1 MARRVGGARRL
12 KVRGVWPAGGRRS
25 GAGSPAVRSLRE
37 GEMFLIYA
45 RRGPPV
51 TRLRQRYTF
60 LTLRAPLLP
69 PVERHTCHALSV
81 IYRAGQ
87 VPSVSQSLTAP
98 RMLLALAA
106 GVTLLLIGSA
116 QALGQPALSTP
127 ATPDVVETSSIQ
139 ISG

>member
-1 MARRVGGARRL
+1 
-12 KVRGVWPAGGRRS
+12 
-25 GAGSPAVRSLRE
+25 
-37 GEMFLIYA
+37 
-45 RRGPPV
+45 
-51 TRLRQRYTF
+51 
-60 LTLRAPLLP
+60 LLP

-116 QALGQPALSTP
+116 QALGQPSLSTP

-139 ISG
+139 ISGNAIIFSSSGVPLTVIAPVSPGPALR